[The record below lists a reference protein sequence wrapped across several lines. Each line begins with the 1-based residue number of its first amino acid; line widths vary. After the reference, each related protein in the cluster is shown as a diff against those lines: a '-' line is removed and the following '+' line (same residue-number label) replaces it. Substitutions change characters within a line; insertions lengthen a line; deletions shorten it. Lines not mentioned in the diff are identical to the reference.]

1 MFRNFII
8 DSIMTIFMSINV
20 LNISSVSRFVKDIN
34 HISSDIEFLNFL
46 FYIKKSDI
54 EFLYFRNGIFAGV
67 ELEYDRFSR
76 LTSWKW
82 GDLSESYSFDR
93 AGRLSEIRYGDGSAM
108 IYAFKDMFSSLV
120 SKYTAV

>member
-1 MFRNFII
+1 
-8 DSIMTIFMSINV
+8 
-20 LNISSVSRFVKDIN
+20 
-34 HISSDIEFLNFL
+34 
-46 FYIKKSDI
+46 
-54 EFLYFRNGIFAGV
+54 V

-82 GDLSESYSFDR
+82 GDLTESYGFDR

-120 SKYTAV
+120 SIFEIVLQNFNA